1 MRRRKSQDNLVEIRK
16 NERENS
22 LLKKRREGLPRQCRP
37 QFFDGSQNADRL
49 EIITSMVQGLLSND
63 PSLLLETTIG
73 LRKLLS
79 IDMDAFPTCKMNNE
93 AHQLSKSSR
102 LVSSPG
108 DVLGRLRLHG
118 HVASGTMENTLAVIE
133 NGAVP
138 MLVRLLSTASDDN
151 REQVVWALGNVVG
164 DSPTHRDLVLN
175 YGALIRLLSQL
186 NETSK
191 LSMLRN
197 AGGLCPTSAMARH
210 LHHLNMLWLLEY
222 LLYGSLLS
230 YAPISPSLL
239 HPPVSLPRP
248 EHAFILIIPFF
259 QFIIDNWALP
269 CLLSLQPKIP
279 RRELRKK
286 PVGQFQTLQLRIK
299 PKYRFL
305 VDEDFIKPP
314 YDLLICPYP
323 KIGCLS
329 EELQN
334 ILKVGE
340 VDKERGLNNGV
351 NIYAVMIDE
360 CEGLDKIDHLQFHN
374 NMRRL

>member
-1 MRRRKSQDNLVEIRK
+1 MWRRRSQENLVEIRK
-16 NERENS
+16 NEREDS
-22 LLKKRREGLPRQCRP
+22 LLKKRREGLPRQCQP

-49 EIITSMVQGLLSND
+49 ESITSMVQGLLSND
-63 PSLLLETTIG
+63 PALLLETTIG

-79 IDMDAFPTCKMNNE
+79 IDMDAFPTFIK
-93 AHQLSKSSR
+93 AGVIPS
-102 LVSSPG
+102 
-108 DVLGRLRLHG
+108 LRLHG

-151 REQVVWALGNVVG
+151 REQVVWALGNIVG

-210 LHHLNMLWLLEY
+210 LHHLNIVSSRTGIIAPIVFLLEHAEFEIKKEAAWAISNATSGGTHEQIWWFV
-222 LLYGSLLS
+222 LLFWICKLSASLIRNFS
-230 YAPISPSLL
+230 TA
-239 HPPVSLPRP
+239 
-248 EHAFILIIPFF
+248 
-259 QFIIDNWALP
+259 
-269 CLLSLQPKIP
+269 C
-279 RRELRKK
+279 
-286 PVGQFQTLQLRIK
+286 
-299 PKYRFL
+299 RFL